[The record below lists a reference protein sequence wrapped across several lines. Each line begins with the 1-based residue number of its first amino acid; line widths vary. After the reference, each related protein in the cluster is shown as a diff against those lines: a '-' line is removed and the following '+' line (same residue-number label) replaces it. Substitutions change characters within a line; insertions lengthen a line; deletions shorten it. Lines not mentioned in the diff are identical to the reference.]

1 MMQLQ
6 DPTFHSLSEDLR
18 TDCISVPYLE
28 DISGLLSDN
37 DKDMANQNRMVL
49 KVTMNIGQI
58 MNKMFRQHESIFI

>member
-18 TDCISVPYLE
+18 TDWISVPYLE
-28 DISGLLSDN
+28 DISRLLSNN

-49 KVTMNIGQI
+49 RVTITICQI
-58 MNKMFRQHESIFI
+58 MNKMFRHHESIFI